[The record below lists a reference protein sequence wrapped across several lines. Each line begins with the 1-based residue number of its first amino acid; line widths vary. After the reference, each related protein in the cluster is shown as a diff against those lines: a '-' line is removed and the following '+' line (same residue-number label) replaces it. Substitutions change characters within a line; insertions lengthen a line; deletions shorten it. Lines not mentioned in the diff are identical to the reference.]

1 MSKEYSL
8 PPSGSIGILFDRIR
22 WEEKEIAR
30 QLEIRGI
37 SPNMIDAKTLVLPLD
52 TSPFSVSL
60 PRIILDRC
68 VSYYRGANAASVFES
83 HGLDVINS
91 SRVLNLCG
99 NKLETSQLL
108 AKRGIPTP
116 RTVVAFS
123 AESAMKAIESI
134 GFPCVLKPIV
144 GSWGRQVVPVRDRET
159 AEAFIEMREQQNGD
173 SMQSI
178 FYVQEMIN
186 RPPRDIR
193 CIAVGSE
200 VVACVYRYAAPD
212 SWKTN
217 VALGGH
223 TEPCKL
229 TPELEEILVRTV
241 ESIGAGVLGI
251 DVMERKN
258 ADSAEYVVHE
268 VNGTVEFKGA
278 QMSTS
283 DHSIAGRIADY
294 LASPEKE
301 QLNQTQQ
308 Q

>member
-1 MSKEYSL
+1 MSESQSL
-8 PPSGSIGILFDRIR
+8 PSKSIGILYDRVR

-37 SPNMIDAKTLVLPLD
+37 TPNMVDAKALVLPLD
-52 TSPFSVSL
+52 TSRFDHL
-60 PRIILDRC
+60 PQIVLDRC
-68 VSYYRGANAASVFES
+68 VSYYRGANVASVFES
-83 HGLDVINS
+83 HGIEVINS
-91 SRVLNLCG
+91 CRVLNLCG

-116 RTVVAFS
+116 KTVVAFS

-134 GFPCVLKPIV
+134 GFPCVMKPIV
-144 GSWGRQVVPVRDRET
+144 GSWGRQVVPVRDKET
-159 AEAFIEMREQQNGD
+159 AEAFIEMREQNGD

-178 FYVQEMIN
+178 FYIQEMIN

-193 CIAVGSE
+193 CIAVGHE
-200 VVACVYRYAAPD
+200 VVASVYRYAAVD

-229 TPELEEILVRTV
+229 TSELEETLLRTV
-241 ESIGAGVLGI
+241 ETIGAGVLGI
-251 DVMERKN
+251 DVMERTP
-258 ADSAEYVVHE
+258 DSSDYVVHE

-278 QMSTS
+278 QTSTE
-283 DHSIAGRIADY
+283 HSIAGRIADY
-294 LASPEKE
+294 LVNPEKE
-301 QLNQTQQ
+301 QLSQNQQ
-308 Q
+308 